1 MSAHTAD
8 PELLQR
14 HSVAVAVPDRSA
26 MQPAEPR
33 GFRADIQGLRAI
45 AVALV
50 LAFHLW
56 PDQLTGGFIGVDVF
70 FVISGYLIT
79 SHLLQRPPAS
89 AREVAQ
95 FWARRLRRLLPAAL
109 LVLLVTLLASR
120 LIAPETQWGNTAGE
134 VTAATLYVENWWLA
148 QTSVDYLSAENA
160 LSPIQHFWSLSI
172 EEQFYAF
179 WPLLILGLV
188 LLTRRQGRAVFRSIL
203 AGLAVVVV
211 LSLGYSIYA
220 TWHDPASA
228 YFVTPTR
235 IWELGAGA
243 LLAVAQA
250 VRSAQTSARSTQGL
264 GPGASAL
271 LAWTGFAAIAVTA
284 VTFSSATPFPS
295 WRALLPILGTVV
307 VIAAHAGSAGI
318 SPTRILRWRPIQWLG
333 DISYSVYL
341 WHWPLI
347 VLLPHVS
354 GQLGWLEKMV
364 ILAAS
369 LILGTL
375 SKNYVEDVFRFGR
388 RVPSIRRTY
397 TLAALGMAF
406 VVGLATL
413 QLLELSSREAAAK
426 REVERAVASGDPCF
440 GAKAL
445 EAAGACTARYDE
457 TIVPAPAQAALDKS
471 DAYAAVSGGKDC
483 WSYTPKFPTITCEF
497 GDSEA
502 TVNVALVGNSHA
514 GQWLTPL
521 QQVAR
526 DRGWRITTYLASR
539 CALVPVQQRLSTAAY
554 SAACSRWVDNVSK
567 EVQRNQFDLV
577 FLTNR
582 MSARALGTQSAEE
595 NVAAYRD
602 GYQQLLRDWSRSGV
616 RVVALRDTPAPAAGG
631 IHSIPDCVAAH
642 REDLT
647 KCSGPREVWEPEE
660 PLISAASTIDSASFH
675 LADLNDQICTPEV
688 CSAVVGGVI
697 VYFDGSHLTAT
708 YARTLAPFLD
718 QAATKAL
725 GQR

>member
-8 PELLQR
+8 PALQEQA
-14 HSVAVAVPDRSA
+14 SIAVAAPDTPA
-26 MQPAEPR
+26 MQRAEPR

-50 LAFHLW
+50 LVFHLW
-56 PDQLTGGFIGVDVF
+56 PDQLTGGYVGVDVF

-89 AREVAQ
+89 GRDVAQ
-95 FWARRLRRLLPAAL
+95 FWSRRLRRLLPAAL

-120 LIAPETQWGNTAGE
+120 LIAPETHWGNTARE
-134 VTAATLYVENWWLA
+134 VIAATLYAENWWLA
-148 QTSVDYLSAENA
+148 QNSVDYLAAENA
-160 LSPIQHFWSLSI
+160 PSPIQHFWSLSV

-188 LLTRRQGRAVFRSIL
+188 LLARRQGRPVFRSIL
-203 AGLAVVVV
+203 AGLATVVV

-220 TWHDPASA
+220 TWQDPASA

-250 VRSAQTSARSTQGL
+250 ARSAQTTARKGPGL
-264 GPGASAL
+264 TPGASAL
-271 LAWTGFAAIAVTA
+271 LAWTGFAAIAATA

-295 WRALLPILGTVV
+295 WRGLLPILGTVV
-307 VIAAHAGSAGI
+307 VIAAHAGTAGI
-318 SPTRILRWRPIQWLG
+318 SPTRILRLRPIQWLG

-347 VLLPHVS
+347 VLLPHVG
-354 GQLGWLEKMV
+354 GQLGWLDKTV
-364 ILAAS
+364 ILGAS

-388 RVPSIRRTY
+388 RSPSIRRTY

-426 REVERAVASGDPCF
+426 REVQRAVASGDPCF
-440 GAKAL
+440 GANAL
-445 EAAGACTARYDE
+445 KNPEACAARYDG

-471 DAYAAVSGGKDC
+471 DAYAVASGGKDC
-483 WSYTPKFPTITCEF
+483 WSSTPKFPTITCEF
-497 GDSEA
+497 GDPEA

-554 SAACSRWVDNVSK
+554 SAACSRWVDNVSN
-567 EVQRNQFDLV
+567 EVQGNQFDLV

-582 MSARALGTQSAEE
+582 MSVQASGTKSAEE
-595 NVAAYRD
+595 SIAAYRD

-616 RVVALRDTPAPAAGG
+616 QVVALRDTPAPVAGG
-631 IHSIPDCVAAH
+631 IRSIPDCVAGH

-647 KCSGPREVWEPEE
+647 KCSGPRDVWEPVE
-660 PLISAASTIDSASFH
+660 PLVSAASAIDSPRVH
-675 LADLNDQICTPEV
+675 LADLNDRICTAEV

-708 YARTLAPFLD
+708 YARTLTPFLD
-718 QAATKAL
+718 QAAIKAL